1 MLKMFKMF
9 KIKRYTK
16 NTFTC
21 VVSVYLDKEYKFD
34 SFDKIPEED
43 SCKMSHHE
51 FEDYVLA
58 DEYCRLLLDMNQEF
72 IGKFIYKVKYL
83 PIEHSENFTNNI
95 EFYQVNYN

>member
-1 MLKMFKMF
+1 MFKMF

-21 VVSVYLDKEYKFD
+21 VVSVYLDKDYRYD

-43 SCKMSHHE
+43 SSKISHHE
-51 FEDYVLA
+51 FEDFVLA
-58 DEYCRLLLDMNQEF
+58 DEYCKVLREMNQEF
-72 IGKFIYKVKYL
+72 MGRFIFNVKYL
-83 PIEHSENFTNNI
+83 PIEQSENFTNKI